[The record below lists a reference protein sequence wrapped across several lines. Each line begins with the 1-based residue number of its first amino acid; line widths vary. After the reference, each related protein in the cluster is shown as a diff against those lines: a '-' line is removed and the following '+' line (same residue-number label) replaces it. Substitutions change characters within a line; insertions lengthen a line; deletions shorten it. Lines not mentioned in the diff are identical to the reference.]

1 MHGTP
6 IYDRENHS
14 RVRLQIVF
22 SQEQIDTLAIHAR
35 NNIPNESCAVL
46 FGKIENDQFTVK
58 DIFLTKNM
66 QESPVNFTISNEELI
81 KVYEETEK
89 RQLDVVGIFHSHP
102 DVSAYPS
109 LTDQKYMEI
118 NPVPWIIFS
127 NKNQEFKAYVFDSKI
142 IPIDLA
148 VL

>member
-1 MHGTP
+1 MYGTP
-6 IYDRENHS
+6 IYDRKNHS

-22 SQEQIDTLAIHAR
+22 SQEQIDTLATHAR
-35 NNIPNESCAVL
+35 NNIPNESCAVF
-46 FGKIENDQFTVK
+46 FGKIENGHFTVK
-58 DIFLTKNM
+58 DIFLTKNT

-81 KVYEETEK
+81 QVYEEAEK
-89 RQLDVVGIFHSHP
+89 RNLDVVGIFHSHP
-102 DVSAYPS
+102 DSSTYPS

-127 NKNQEFKAYVFDSKI
+127 NKNQEFKAYIFDSKI
-142 IPIDLA
+142 IPVDLA

>member
-81 KVYEETEK
+81 KVYEEAEK

>member
-1 MHGTP
+1 M
-6 IYDRENHS
+6 
-14 RVRLQIVF
+14 
-22 SQEQIDTLAIHAR
+22 
-35 NNIPNESCAVL
+35 
-46 FGKIENDQFTVK
+46 FGKIENGHFTVK
-58 DIFLTKNM
+58 DIFLTKNT

-81 KVYEETEK
+81 KVYEEAEK

-102 DVSAYPS
+102 DASAYPS

-142 IPIDLA
+142 IPVDLA

>member
-1 MHGTP
+1 MYGTP

-22 SQEQIDTLAIHAR
+22 SQDQIDTLVTHAR
-35 NNIPNESCAVL
+35 NNIPKESCAVL
-46 FGKIENDQFTVK
+46 FGKIENDHFTVK
-58 DIFLTKNM
+58 DIFLTKNT
-66 QESPVNFTISNEELI
+66 QESPVNFTISNDELI
-81 KVYEETEK
+81 KVYEEAEK

-102 DVSAYPS
+102 DSSAYPS

-127 NKNQEFKAYVFDSKI
+127 NKNEEFKAYVFDSKI
-142 IPIDLA
+142 ISVDLT

>member
-1 MHGTP
+1 M
-6 IYDRENHS
+6 
-14 RVRLQIVF
+14 QIVF
-22 SQEQIDTLAIHAR
+22 SQDQIDTLATHAR

-46 FGKIENDQFTVK
+46 FGKIENDHFTVK
-58 DIFLTKNM
+58 DIFLTKNT

-81 KVYEETEK
+81 KVYEEAEK

-102 DVSAYPS
+102 DSSAYPS

-127 NKNQEFKAYVFDSKI
+127 NKNEEFKAYVFDSKI
-142 IPIDLA
+142 ISVDVA

>member
-1 MHGTP
+1 MYGTS

-81 KVYEETEK
+81 KVYEEAEK

>member
-1 MHGTP
+1 M
-6 IYDRENHS
+6 
-14 RVRLQIVF
+14 QIVF
-22 SQEQIDTLAIHAR
+22 SQDQIDTLATHAR
-35 NNIPNESCAVL
+35 NNIPKESCAVL
-46 FGKIENDQFTVK
+46 FGKIENDHFTVK
-58 DIFLTKNM
+58 DIFLTKNT

-81 KVYEETEK
+81 KVYEEAEK

-102 DVSAYPS
+102 DSSAYPS

-127 NKNQEFKAYVFDSKI
+127 NKNEEFKAYVFDSKI
-142 IPIDLA
+142 ISVDLT